1 MDEAASSQR
10 PTAPPR
16 PHEASAAPGGRYNER
31 DLDADGA
38 GADMALRRGSKVR
51 HERFGVGVVASVD
64 PGEEPIVTVNFPG
77 WGLKRIK
84 AAFLRP
90 LDQA

>member
-10 PTAPPR
+10 PSAPARAP
-16 PHEASAAPGGRYNER
+16 AAPGERYIER
-31 DLDADGA
+31 DLEADGA
-38 GADMALRRGSKVR
+38 GADVALRRGSKVR

-90 LDQA
+90 IGQA